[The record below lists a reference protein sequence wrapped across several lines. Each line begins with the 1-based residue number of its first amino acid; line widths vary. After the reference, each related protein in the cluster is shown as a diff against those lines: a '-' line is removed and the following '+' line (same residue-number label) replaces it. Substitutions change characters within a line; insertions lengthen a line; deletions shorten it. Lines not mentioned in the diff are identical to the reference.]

1 MSEGGGG
8 EGEGWGGD
16 ALTTTHI
23 VLIHSGTEANGKST
37 DASLEHALYA
47 RTRETK
53 RHQET

>member
-1 MSEGGGG
+1 
-8 EGEGWGGD
+8 
-16 ALTTTHI
+16 